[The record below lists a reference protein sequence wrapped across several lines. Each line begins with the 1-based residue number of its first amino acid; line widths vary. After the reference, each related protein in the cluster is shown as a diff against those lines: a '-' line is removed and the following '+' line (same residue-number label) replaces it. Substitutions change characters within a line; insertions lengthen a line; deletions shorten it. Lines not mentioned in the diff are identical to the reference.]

1 MKKIFSLFF
10 LLACSGLFI
19 SVACNNN
26 SYFAPTKP
34 DNPSLGTSPTPTPTN
49 LNGYTSTPTP
59 TWTPTF
65 TPTLTPIPTPMNTV
79 TVPLCAVNV
88 PNGLAIGN
96 SSIYVAGGDGNL
108 SIFSTAGASVTVF
121 NNIGTTIIFGN
132 LYGVAVDTTIGNSN
146 SGCYYVL
153 DYGNNTVYEF
163 TSSNAPVTSWNNYNG
178 VNFNQPEG
186 IGVDPSGNV
195 YVVDTGNNE
204 IEVFSA
210 GGSSAVTEWGGL
222 GSGNGMFDNPTGAA
236 FNGST
241 IYISDA
247 SNHLIQE
254 FNSGT
259 YAYSGVVTTVASS
272 DVDGISVDGSGN
284 IYAADYAVNS
294 GNGQVEEYSS
304 SGILMAQ
311 WNGLGGVSLF
321 GPDGVVY
328 SGGNLYVADYD
339 NNAIDEVT
347 P

>member
-186 IGVDPSGNV
+186 IGAQDKR
-195 YVVDTGNNE
+195 
-204 IEVFSA
+204 
-210 GGSSAVTEWGGL
+210 
-222 GSGNGMFDNPTGAA
+222 
-236 FNGST
+236 
-241 IYISDA
+241 ISDRTA
-247 SNHLIQE
+247 IVARGR
-254 FNSGT
+254 SGARSRAMPKT
-259 YAYSGVVTTVASS
+259 AWATTAT
-272 DVDGISVDGSGN
+272 
-284 IYAADYAVNS
+284 AT
-294 GNGQVEEYSS
+294 
-304 SGILMAQ
+304 
-311 WNGLGGVSLF
+311 SLRPCRSPSPA
-321 GPDGVVY
+321 GPL
-328 SGGNLYVADYD
+328 SA
-339 NNAIDEVT
+339 
-347 P
+347 PSP